1 MSEIPPAVPAPAPDH
16 RRSSEA
22 EVALARSRRRR
33 RLALLVSPAAL
44 LAILVIGEIVARV
57 AGVRAITGFVSAGD
71 RGWAP
76 APGTRDFDDVPGSVS
91 AGGTR
96 GPEGKPGGILLVGD
110 ETVFGAGLRDDETL
124 GAALSR
130 ELKVHAT
137 LAACDGYGA
146 QQESLWIREL
156 APRLTPA
163 AVVVVVSPD
172 DPRPFA
178 ATLFTSIRLHL
189 QRFSAL
195 AASAAPVSRPLSRA
209 ELSDL
214 YQPDGVPWRLFQQ
227 SMREIGA
234 WSKQSKV
241 PVLVAVWPFPA
252 KDDDALA
259 EYFEQVRGEAR
270 LNGLQVRNL
279 RDDLGADLEK
289 LRLPGGRWNG
299 EAMTRAAKGIAEAL
313 R

>member
-1 MSEIPPAVPAPAPDH
+1 MSDTPAAAPVPQPGH

-22 EVALARSRRRR
+22 GVSLERSRRRR
-33 RLALLVSPAAL
+33 RLALLVPPAAL

-57 AGVRAITGFVSAGD
+57 AGVHAISGFVSAGE

-76 APGTRDFDDVPGSVS
+76 APGTRDFDGVPGRV
-91 AGGTR
+91 AEAGTR

-124 GAALSR
+124 AAALSR
-130 ELKVHAT
+130 ELNVHST
-137 LAACDGYGA
+137 LAACEGYGA
-146 QQESLWIREL
+146 QQEALWIREL
-156 APRLTPA
+156 APRLTPTT
-163 AVVVVVSPD
+163 VVLVVSPD

-178 ATLFTSIRLHL
+178 ATLFTSLRLHL
-189 QRFSAL
+189 QAFSAL
-195 AASAAPVSRPLSRA
+195 AASAAPVARPLSRA

-227 SMREIGA
+227 SMRDIGG
-234 WSKQSKV
+234 WSRQSKV
-241 PVLVAVWPFPA
+241 PVLVAVWPYPA

-279 RDDLGADLEK
+279 RDDLGEDLDR
-289 LRLPGGRWNG
+289 LRLPGGRWNA
-299 EAMTRAAKGIAEAL
+299 EAMARAAKGIAEAL
-313 R
+313 K